1 MPVDRDSCRRLWRFS
16 DSCYGGYGAGGQQ
29 AGRSHRLR
37 TNRYEYSVTDKP
49 WARQQLIYHGTG
61 IHGLRC
67 AAAVCEAFLY
77 YHENSCSSQEGRES
91 TRALNRLY
99 AF

>member
-67 AAAVCEAFLY
+67 AAAVRP
-77 YHENSCSSQEGRES
+77 SSIITKIRVLLKREERV
-91 TRALNRLY
+91 RAR
-99 AF
+99 